1 MSAVVTRASAIAA
14 ILIALVTAGAWA
26 DDVSMDTDA
35 IDQVGTA
42 YTTGGQ
48 VLLLGLKGGDA
59 SISTRAVYA
68 ATVPGARAEKSLYDS
83 SDFSG
88 YLRYSVYGHSTCKIT
103 VVTETPGYNS
113 GSLIVGCYAIYNFG
127 GSAQLTLGT
136 TVHETTPVYTSYGGN
151 GAQDLIT
158 GISGVNTWT
167 GTQDQSGAS
176 IAYGLF
182 SPPGVS
188 QVDVLYTI
196 LEVGE

>member
-1 MSAVVTRASAIAA
+1 MTAIAA
-14 ILIALVTAGAWA
+14 MLIILGTTSAWT

-68 ATVPGARAEKSLYDS
+68 ASVPGARAEKSLYDS

-113 GSLIVGCYAIYNFG
+113 GSLVVGCYSINGFG
-127 GSAQLTLGT
+127 GSASKTLGT
-136 TVHETTPVYTSYGGN
+136 SVEEYPGSTVPR
-151 GAQDLIT
+151 I
-158 GISGVNTWT
+158 
-167 GTQDQSGAS
+167 
-176 IAYGLF
+176 
-182 SPPGVS
+182 
-188 QVDVLYTI
+188 
-196 LEVGE
+196 